1 MVRIERGIASFPPP
15 PQERAT
21 VMKEEGPRDV
31 PVHGQ
36 RQKGFPSASRSPDG
50 AEGSSTFDTQSRHK
64 TINASRSNVR
74 CMENVSSNGRRTA
87 MTQQPK
93 PTTTSVFRDVATGP
107 MADSDVSRSL
117 NEQSNSNR
125 LSELGALRA
134 EALLSLDF
142 NRGRAMIG
150 ETDDEGIDVEDW
162 LEVTHAMLDTSDSG
176 LDLV

>member
-1 MVRIERGIASFPPP
+1 
-15 PQERAT
+15 
-21 VMKEEGPRDV
+21 
-31 PVHGQ
+31 
-36 RQKGFPSASRSPDG
+36 
-50 AEGSSTFDTQSRHK
+50 
-64 TINASRSNVR
+64 
-74 CMENVSSNGRRTA
+74 